1 MAHGSRDACADERAA
16 TAVRACGP
24 GLLAADAAHAQ
35 GGARERGRG
44 PLAAAAAAAHAGAGK
59 VSILCLDCYVSR
71 GDLASDLK
79 LFRLCLLVAPQHT
92 AL

>member
-1 MAHGSRDACADERAA
+1 MIAAALDVHSSCWSLIALGSRDARADERAT

-24 GLLAADAAHAQ
+24 GLLAADATDAK

-59 VSILCLDCYVSR
+59 VSKVRLDC
-71 GDLASDLK
+71 
-79 LFRLCLLVAPQHT
+79 
-92 AL
+92 